1 MKLSSP
7 PSGFEAKFSGLLRTG
22 SRDFLKPLITWTE
35 QLSVGVEGIDR
46 QHRHLMRLI
55 NEVDEVVQE
64 GGSYEQ
70 FAPVLNELIDY
81 TSTHFSNEEELL
93 EKNHCPEI
101 GKHKNAHVLL
111 LEELLDWKEKA
122 ERINVEDLREHMI
135 FLRIWF
141 PGHILGVD
149 KKHADYLT

>member
-7 PSGFEAKFSGLLRTG
+7 PSGFEAKFAGLLRAG
-22 SRDFLKPLITWTE
+22 GHNFLKPLITWTE
-35 QLSVGVEGIDR
+35 ELSVGVEGIDR

-64 GGSYEQ
+64 GGTYQQ
-70 FAPVLNELIDY
+70 FAPVLSELIDY
-81 TSTHFSNEEELL
+81 TRTHFSNEEELL
-93 EKNHCPEI
+93 EKNHSPGIE
-101 GKHKNAHVLL
+101 KHKKAHARL
-111 LEELLDWKEKA
+111 LEELLDWKKKA
-122 ERINVEDLREHMI
+122 EKIKVEEMRDHMI

-149 KKHADYLT
+149 KKDADYLT